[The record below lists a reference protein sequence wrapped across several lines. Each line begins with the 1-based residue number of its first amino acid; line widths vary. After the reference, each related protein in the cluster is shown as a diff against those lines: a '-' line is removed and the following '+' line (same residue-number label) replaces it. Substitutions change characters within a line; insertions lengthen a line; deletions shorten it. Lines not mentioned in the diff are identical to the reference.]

1 MDTWEGKDAQLVPEQ
16 GGGGVLAVCR
26 WLLSGLT
33 ALLLW
38 HLQGGAC
45 VVDGLLWICVL
56 FGLGVGLLP
65 FEQSFETT
73 LL

>member
-1 MDTWEGKDAQLVPEQ
+1 MDTWEGKGAQLVLEQ
-16 GGGGVLAVCR
+16 GGGGGALAVCR

-33 ALLLW
+33 ALLLC
-38 HLQGGAC
+38 HLQGLDVFLC
-45 VVDGLLWICVL
+45 P
-56 FGLGVGLLP
+56 FGHGVGLLP